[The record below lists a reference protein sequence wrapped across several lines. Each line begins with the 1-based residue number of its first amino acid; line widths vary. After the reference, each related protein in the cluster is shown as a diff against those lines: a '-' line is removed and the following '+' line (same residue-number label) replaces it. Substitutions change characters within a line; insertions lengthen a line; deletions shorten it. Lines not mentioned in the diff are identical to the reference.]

1 MGAVNRKITPFLTA
15 VGMLKKAS
23 PWLALGSGI
32 TFVLDQSLKK
42 SEKYK
47 EEFDQHWLN
56 TLGYEGM
63 PRLEMYKGIDAEADF
78 KEDWKEYWNTHPT
91 NQSEPL

>member
-63 PRLEMYKGIDAEADF
+63 PRLEMYRGIDAEADF
-78 KEDWKEYWNTHPT
+78 KEDWDEYWNTHYT

>member
-1 MGAVNRKITPFLTA
+1 MGAVNRKITPLLKA
-15 VGMLKKAS
+15 VGMLRGAA

-42 SEKYK
+42 SEKYR
-47 EEFDQHWLN
+47 EEFDQLWLKK
-56 TLGYEGM
+56 LGYEGM
-63 PRLEMYKGIDAEADF
+63 PRLEMYRGIDAEADF